1 MLGGFKDSIVV
12 VLAADAV
19 VDDAEYR
26 PEGWKREG
34 NR

>member
-12 VLAADAV
+12 LADDAV